1 VADQPTGT
9 VTLVFTDIEGSTRL
23 LRELGRDAY
32 AEALDLHRRF
42 LRDAFGR
49 HGGYEVDSE
58 GDAFFVAF
66 ESAGE
71 AVLAAAEAQQAL
83 ARAEWPGRLAVRV
96 RMGIHTGEPLVVPPK
111 YVGLEIHKAARIMA
125 AGHGGQVL
133 LSEASMRSLDGVE
146 TVPLGEHRLKDLLQP
161 EPLFQLRIEGLPSEF
176 PTLKTLGDKPNNLP
190 VQPNPLIGR
199 ETEIADVIEMLR
211 NDASRLVTLTGTGGI
226 GKTRLALQVGAE
238 ALEQFSSGVF
248 FVALA
253 SVTDPELVVPAI
265 AQTLALRP
273 GPGEQLDE
281 MLAAYL
287 EGKQL
292 LLILDNFEQV
302 IDAASVLAELC
313 GHCPE
318 LRLLV
323 TSRERLRVASERVY
337 LVSPL
342 EIPEVSNEVLRLEA
356 NASVALFST
365 RARAATGEFALTRG
379 NAEAVAEICR
389 RLDGIP
395 LALELAAA
403 RTPALPPRA
412 LLARLDQ
419 RLQLLTR
426 GARDADERHQTLRRT
441 IEWSHDLLPRA
452 ERELFAGF
460 AVFAGG
466 CRLEAAEAVCGDVVD
481 LVSSLVDKNLVQ
493 QRFDDD
499 REPRF
504 WMFETLREFAL
515 ERLSEADRQL
525 LRGRHAQY
533 FVARVHE
540 VVASDLTLAER
551 LGALAADSA
560 NIHEALL
567 WARGRG
573 DVATLAA
580 AVGDLWELWL
590 HRGSVQEGRRWAEEA
605 LRGRDTLEDEQLVP
619 LLVGAGELFKFSG
632 EEPHARSLLLEALE
646 AERRSGFRSRSKYGT
661 SVAAHLLANLADLAR
676 EEGELEQA
684 RTYLEESRQL
694 GGGARALLSLGF
706 IFFEQ
711 GKLEQARES
720 YEEALVGFAETGN
733 SFNHAVTLGH
743 LGGVAFRCGELE
755 TAMDYFRRALREV
768 NMLGDQAA
776 VAECLDD
783 LGRVAA
789 RQGDLERAG
798 RLIGAASAFR
808 APVRRGDQLDGSRL
822 RLPENA
828 VEAGKLLKFDEA
840 VEYALNTRQGRGSPA

>member
-1 VADQPTGT
+1 VGDQPTGT

-23 LRELGRDAY
+23 LRQLGRDRY
-32 AEALDLHRRF
+32 AEALDLHRQL
-42 LRDAFGR
+42 LRGAFGR

-66 ESAGE
+66 QSAEE
-71 AVLAAAEAQQAL
+71 AVLAAGEAQHAL
-83 ARAEWPGRLAVRV
+83 VSAEWPGGLEVRV
-96 RMGIHTGEPLVVPPK
+96 RMGIHTGDPLVVPPK

-125 AGHGGQVL
+125 AAHGGQVL
-133 LSEASMRSLDGVE
+133 LSEASMRRLDGVE

-161 EPLFQLRIEGLPSEF
+161 EPLYQLRIEGLPSEF
-176 PTLKTLGDKPNNLP
+176 PTLKTLGAKPNNLP
-190 VQPNPLIGR
+190 MQPNPLIGR
-199 ETEIADVIEMLR
+199 ETEVAEVVELLR
-211 NDASRLVTLTGTGGI
+211 NDASRLIALTGTGGI

-273 GPGEQLDE
+273 VPGEHLE
-281 MLAAYL
+281 ETLTAYL
-287 EGKQL
+287 EGKRL

-302 IDAASVLAELC
+302 VDAASVVAELS
-313 GHCPE
+313 GRCPE

-337 LVSPL
+337 LVPPL
-342 EIPEVSNEVLRLEA
+342 ELPEVGDEVLRLEA
-356 NASVALFST
+356 NPSGALFSS
-365 RARAATGEFALTRG
+365 RARAATREFALTEG
-379 NAEAVAEICR
+379 NAAAVAEICR

-403 RTPALPPRA
+403 RTPVLPPRA

-419 RLQLLTR
+419 PLPLLTR

-441 IEWSHDLLPRA
+441 IEWSYDLLHRT
-452 ERELFAGF
+452 ERELFAGL

-466 CRLEAAEAVCGDVVD
+466 CRLDAAEAICGHVVD
-481 LVSSLVDKNLVQ
+481 LLSSLVDKNLVQ
-493 QRFDDD
+493 RRFDDD

-515 ERLSEADRQL
+515 ERLSDADRQS
-525 LRGRHAQY
+525 LRERHAHF

-540 VVASDLTLAER
+540 VVDSDLTLGER

-567 WARGRG
+567 WARERC

-580 AVGDLWELWL
+580 AVADLWELWL
-590 HRGSVQEGRRWAEEA
+590 HRGSVQAGRRWAEEA

-619 LLVGAGELFKFSG
+619 LLVGAGELFKFTG

-646 AERRSGFRSRSKYGT
+646 VERRSGFRSRSRYGT
-661 SVAAHLLANLADLAR
+661 SVAAHLLANLADIAR
-676 EEGELEQA
+676 EAGELEQA
-684 RTYLEESRQL
+684 RTYLEESREL
-694 GGGARALLSLGF
+694 GGGARAVLSLGH
-706 IFFEQ
+706 ILFEQ

-720 YEEALVGFAETGN
+720 YEEALVGFAEMGH
-733 SFNHAVTLGH
+733 SFNHAVTLEH
-743 LGGVAFRCGELE
+743 LGGVAFRSGEME
-755 TAMDYFRRALREV
+755 AAMDYFSRALREL
-768 NMLGDQAA
+768 NMLGDQPA

-783 LGRVAA
+783 LGRVAVE
-789 RQGDLERAG
+789 QGDLERAG

-808 APVRRGDQLDGSRL
+808 VAGRGSDPLEGPRPH
-822 RLPENA
+822 LPENA
-828 VEAGKLLKFDEA
+828 VEAGKRLRFDEA
-840 VEYALNTRQGRGSPA
+840 VEYALNPR